1 MVLVENYAG
10 HSQNWQQC
18 FNDPKRS
25 DVVLEAKDGQT
36 FHCEKFV
43 LGVASPYFERLFS
56 HGKDSTNFVSAK
68 DVEPAALKWILRAC
82 YTADGDL
89 NDDNVI
95 GVMVAAKMY
104 EMNWVSK
111 ACMKYLKQDKG
122 KPVATFQY
130 SHDMEKWQEWKV
142 PQSSWYH
149 IVAMG
154 AKAADQPKANA
165 QNYKAKGGIGA
176 IVGGSFEFGAGDVV
190 QILTGGM
197 SRVYTEDKHCT
208 GGAGGTFVAL
218 KKKELSL
225 LLAAGG
231 GGGPN
236 GLFYGADANLDEDG
250 SSANSKFVGGKN
262 GGNGGNNG
270 EHKGGL
276 GWKAGPAALAK
287 PTTAGVNDT
296 GGFGGGGGVV
306 GGGGGYSGGGAGH
319 NSPGGGGGS
328 YIASEAENSWKR
340 LGNFGH
346 GKVLIFGGKDLPPS
360 ESPLVDQYG
369 NPNDEILS
377 QLDEESMQSWEVVE

>member
-43 LGVASPYFERLFS
+43 LRVASPYFERLFS
-56 HGKDSTNFVSAK
+56 CGKDSTKFVSAK
-68 DVEPAALKWILRAC
+68 DVEPAALKWILRCC

-95 GVMVAAKMY
+95 NVMVAARMY

-122 KPVATFQY
+122 KPAATFQY
-130 SHDMEKWQEWKV
+130 SRDMEKWQEWKV
-142 PQSSWYH
+142 PQSGWYH

-154 AKAADQPKANA
+154 AKAADQAKVNA
-165 QNYKAKGGIGA
+165 QLYKAKGGIGA
-176 IVGGSFEFGAGDVV
+176 IVGGSFQFNAGDIV

-197 SRVYTEDKHCT
+197 STHYPKSPGYT
-208 GGAGGTFVAL
+208 GGAGGSFVAL
-218 KKKELSL
+218 KKEDLTL

-231 GGGPN
+231 GASIN
-236 GLFYGADANLDEDG
+236 GTYYGADANLGEG
-250 SSANSKFVGGKN
+250 GVGNAHCAGGKN

-270 EHKGGL
+270 VHKGGL
-276 GWKAGPAALAK
+276 GWKSGPVALAK
-287 PTTAGVNDT
+287 QSTTGVDGT
-296 GGFGGGGGVV
+296 GGFGGGGDIC
-306 GGGGGYSGGGAGH
+306 GGGGGYSGGGAGY
-319 NSPGGGGGS
+319 NAPAGGGGS
-328 YIASEAENSWKR
+328 YIASEAVNSWKR

-346 GKVLIFGGKDLPPS
+346 GKVVIFGGKDLPPS

-369 NPNDEILS
+369 NPNDEILP
-377 QLDEESMQSWEVVE
+377 QLDEESMKWEMVD